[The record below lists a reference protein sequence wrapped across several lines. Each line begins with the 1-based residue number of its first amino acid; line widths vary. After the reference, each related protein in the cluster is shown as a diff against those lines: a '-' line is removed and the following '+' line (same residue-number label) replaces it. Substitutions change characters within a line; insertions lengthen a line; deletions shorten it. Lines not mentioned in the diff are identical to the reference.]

1 MRYRQFAWVMLM
13 VSLLVGIPACQQ
25 KRENGQAERLPVVI
39 EFALPSGTDASGKL
53 DKTVMD
59 EARKKAEEAV
69 LMVVG
74 EEARSSI
81 RRFRLLPI
89 FSLEVDPKTVA
100 RLLQLPEVE
109 SIRLDREVEI
119 LSVPD
124 SRPR

>member
-1 MRYRQFAWVMLM
+1 MRYRQFAWVILV
-13 VSLLVGIPACQQ
+13 VSLFVGISACQQ
-25 KRENGQAERLPVVI
+25 QRENGQAERLPVVI
-39 EFALPSGTDASGKL
+39 EFALPAGMDASGRL

-59 EARKKAEEAV
+59 NARKKAEEAV
-69 LMVVG
+69 LVVVG

-100 RLLQLPEVE
+100 KLLQLPEVE
-109 SIRLDREVEI
+109 SIRLDREVEFF
-119 LSVPD
+119 SVPD